1 VDSANNTN
9 NKIITVSFMVSGIL
23 IGIVVS
29 VVMTTMAALATGAV
43 GRFLAQDIVLHGVP
57 VAIGIV
63 AFLALQFNRSVLEW
77 AGEVVSEIRRVVW
90 PSRKDTTSMTI
101 MVCVMLI
108 VSGIVFG
115 VLDMASGVVVN
126 WLLKQNLMGIFG

>member
-1 VDSANNTN
+1 MDSANNTN